1 MVTTTPQPRINLEF
15 LFDSNGNNN
24 HGFRFRFS
32 QLQVHGWR
40 QQQLLFAAGAD
51 NEGGVE
57 MQYPLQ
63 GRGLPEERELRGRTA
78 SNTNLTMLNNF
89 NGRNLSGIK

>member
-32 QLQVHGWR
+32 QLQVH
-40 QQQLLFAAGAD
+40 AGAD